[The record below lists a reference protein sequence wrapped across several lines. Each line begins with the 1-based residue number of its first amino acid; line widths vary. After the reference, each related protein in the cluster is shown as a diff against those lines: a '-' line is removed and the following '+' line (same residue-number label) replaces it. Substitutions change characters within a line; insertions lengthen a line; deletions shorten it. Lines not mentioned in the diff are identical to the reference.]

1 MKVRFLRRD
10 WIVLG
15 LCIGLVSVLGARID
29 PRLPP
34 AFDQSMLAWLGAA
47 TPPLLGKLLL
57 QVYRLS
63 GVGFTAFLVLAA
75 LLYILFRRWWN
86 DLRLLVMASGGI
98 LLIIDV
104 WLKPFFDRARPPE
117 KLLEVDGRSF
127 PSGHAA
133 GAVAF
138 YGAMVIIL
146 AAHHPRL
153 RRPLTVAASFW
164 IALVWL
170 STLYAR
176 AHWPTD
182 LLAGAAVGL
191 AWLTICLTPWRA
203 TKDAAAA
210 RLDPQTPHSL
220 WGGDSIS

>member
-1 MKVRFLRRD
+1 MKLRFLPRD
-10 WIVLG
+10 WLVLS
-15 LCIGLVSVLGARID
+15 LCVGLVSVLGASID

-34 AFDQSMLAWLGAA
+34 AFDASALAWLGASISPA
-47 TPPLLGKLLL
+47 LGILLL

-75 LLYILFRRWWN
+75 LIYILLKRWWN

-104 WLKPFFDRARPPE
+104 WLKPMFNRVRPPE
-117 KLLEVDGRSF
+117 KLLAVDGRSF

-153 RRPLTVAASFW
+153 RRPLTIVALLW
-164 IALVWL
+164 ISLVWL

-191 AWLTICLTPWRA
+191 AWLTLCLAPWRA
-203 TKDAAAA
+203 TKEASAA
-210 RLDPQTPHSL
+210 
-220 WGGDSIS
+220 SIEAPSGVWVEGK